1 VSSDRIVSFLPS
13 STEILY
19 EIRADSQIVGV
30 THECK
35 YPEDAKKKPRVINC
49 SFDASKMNSKEIDE
63 KIVELM
69 QSGRD
74 IYILNDDSLR
84 EAKPDLII
92 AQGVCEVCA
101 PFTKEIN
108 RATSVLGYSPE
119 VLVLDPHDLDDI
131 LKSIIDIAERVGRV
145 VEGRKLIVSLQKRID
160 DIRRRSGRRRINAAG
175 SNNKHDKKPKILCI
189 EWIDPF
195 FTAGHWIPQMV
206 EIAGGVNGLSS
217 RGQPSRRIDD
227 IDEIIKFD
235 PDKIILM
242 PCGFDIHRTL
252 REAKILETNDEWKTL
267 LAVQNNEVYVV
278 NAGAYFSKP
287 GPRTITGLEVLAKI
301 IDPEGF
307 QDIKVPAWSF
317 AKYEY
322 NYIRDTCNIQFSISQ
337 ASRAEPLFLNFV

>member
-1 VSSDRIVSFLPS
+1 MSSERIVSFLPS

-19 EIRADSQIVGV
+19 EIGAGSQLVGV

-35 YPEDAKKKPRVINC
+35 YPDDAARKPRVINS
-49 SFDASKMNSKEIDE
+49 SFDASKMNSKDIDQ
-63 KIVELM
+63 KIIELM

-74 IYILNDDSLR
+74 IYLIDDEKLR

-108 RATSVLGYSPE
+108 RATSVLGYNPDI
-119 VLVLDPHDLDDI
+119 LVLDPHDLDDI
-131 LKSIIDIAERVGRV
+131 LTSIMDIAERVGRV
-145 VEGRKLIVSLQKRID
+145 TEGRKLVVSLQKRID
-160 DIRRRSGRRRINAAG
+160 DIRIRVGHKRIGADV
-175 SNNKHDKKPKILCI
+175 STNKHNSKPKILCI
-189 EWIDPF
+189 EWINPF

-206 EIAGGVNGLSS
+206 EIAGGINGVSF
-217 RGQPSRRIDD
+217 RAQPSQRMHD
-227 IDEIIKFD
+227 IDEIITLN

-252 REAKILETNDEWKTL
+252 REAKTLETNNKWKSL
-267 LAVQNNEVYVV
+267 QAVQNNEVYAV

-287 GPRTITGLEVLAKI
+287 GPRTITGLDVLAKI

-307 QDIKVPAWSF
+307 EDIKVPTDSF
-317 AKYEY
+317 TKYEY
-322 NYIRDTCNIQFSISQ
+322 I
-337 ASRAEPLFLNFV
+337 

>member
-1 VSSDRIVSFLPS
+1 MSSERIVSFLPS

-19 EIRADSQIVGV
+19 EIGASSQLVGV

-35 YPEDAKKKPRVINC
+35 YPDDAKRKPRVINA
-49 SFDASKMNSKEIDE
+49 SFDASKMNGKDIDQ
-63 KIVELM
+63 KITELM

-74 IYILNDDSLR
+74 IYLIDDTKLR

-108 RATSVLGYSPE
+108 RATSVLGYNPDT
-119 VLVLDPHDLDDI
+119 LVLDPHDLDDI
-131 LKSIIDIAERVGRV
+131 LTSIMDIAERVGRV
-145 VEGRKLIVSLQKRID
+145 TEGRKLVVSLQKRID
-160 DIRRRSGRRRINAAG
+160 DIRIRVGHKRIGANV
-175 SNNKHDKKPKILCI
+175 SNNKHNSKPKILCI
-189 EWIDPF
+189 EWINPF

-206 EIAGGVNGLSS
+206 EIAGGINGISS
-217 RGQPSRRIDD
+217 RAQPSRRMHD
-227 IDEIIKFD
+227 IDEIITLN

-252 REAKILETNDEWKTL
+252 REAKTLETNNKWKSL
-267 LAVQNNEVYVV
+267 QAVQNNEVYAV

-301 IDPEGF
+301 INQEGF
-307 QDIKVPAWSF
+307 EDIKVPTDSYC
-317 AKYEY
+317 KIINEY
-322 NYIRDTCNIQFSISQ
+322 NRL
-337 ASRAEPLFLNFV
+337 E

>member
-1 VSSDRIVSFLPS
+1 VSSERIVSFLPS

-19 EIRADSQIVGV
+19 EIGAGSQLVGV

-35 YPEDAKKKPRVINC
+35 YPDDAKRKPRVINS
-49 SFDASKMNSKEIDE
+49 SFDASKMNSKDIDQ
-63 KIVELM
+63 KIIELI

-74 IYILNDDSLR
+74 IYLIDDEKLR

-108 RATSVLGYSPE
+108 RATSVLGYNPDI
-119 VLVLDPHDLDDI
+119 LVLDPHDLDDI
-131 LKSIIDIAERVGRV
+131 LISIMDIAERVGRV
-145 VEGRKLIVSLQKRID
+145 TEGRKLVVSLQKRID
-160 DIRRRSGRRRINAAG
+160 DIRIRVGHKRIGANV
-175 SNNKHDKKPKILCI
+175 STNKHNSKPKILCI
-189 EWIDPF
+189 EWINPF

-206 EIAGGVNGLSS
+206 EIAGGINGVSS
-217 RGQPSRRIDD
+217 RAQPSRRMHD
-227 IDEIIKFD
+227 IDEIITLN

-252 REAKILETNDEWKTL
+252 REAKTLETNNKWKL
-267 LAVQNNEVYVV
+267 LQAVQNNEVYAV

-301 IDPEGF
+301 DDQEGF
-307 QDIKVPAWSF
+307 EDIKVHADSYC
-317 AKYEY
+317 KIINEY
-322 NYIRDTCNIQFSISQ
+322 NR
-337 ASRAEPLFLNFV
+337 LK

>member
-1 VSSDRIVSFLPS
+1 MLLLPYLDPVSSERIVSFLPS

-19 EIRADSQIVGV
+19 EIHADSQLVGV

-35 YPEDAKKKPRVINC
+35 YPDDAKSKPRVINC
-49 SFDASKMNSKEIDE
+49 SFDASKMNSKDIDE

-74 IYILNDDSLR
+74 IYVLNDDTLR

-108 RATSVLGYSPE
+108 RAASVLGYSPE
-119 VLVLDPHDLDDI
+119 ILVLDPHDLDDI
-131 LKSIIDIAERVGRV
+131 LISIMDIAERVGRV
-145 VEGRKLIVSLQKRID
+145 AEGRKLVVSLQKRID
-160 DIRRRSGRRRINAAG
+160 DIRMRTGYRRISGDG
-175 SNNKHDKKPKILCI
+175 SDNKHDNKQKVLCI
-189 EWIDPF
+189 EWINPF

-206 EIAGGVNGLSS
+206 EIAGGINGLSS
-217 RGQPSRRIDD
+217 RGEPSRRIHD
-227 IDEIIKFD
+227 IDEIIKFN

-242 PCGFDIHRTL
+242 PCGFDTHRTL
-252 REAKILETNDEWKTL
+252 KEAKTLETNDKWKSL
-267 LAVQNNEVYVV
+267 HSVKNNEVYAV

-301 IDPEGF
+301 IDPENF
-307 QDIKVPAWSF
+307 EDIKVPTDSF
-317 AKYEY
+317 DKYEY
-322 NYIRDTCNIQFSISQ
+322 
-337 ASRAEPLFLNFV
+337 